1 MKLKIICK
9 LFPVVFNKNENE
21 SLIYAKISIQL
32 CYWGYLDPCV
42 FLFDAGPCKFELA
55 MSFKEQLLQLFDD
68 DGMIPFLKFALFC
81 LSPTQLNLNELYL
94 QPFNWFKFSYC
105 FRIGG
110 FRSLSGWTFGCNSAK
125 LKLDSSF
132 IYCSIL
138 CLNIFSLG
146 APLTQKVE
154 QYTSWK

>member
-1 MKLKIICK
+1 
-9 LFPVVFNKNENE
+9 
-21 SLIYAKISIQL
+21 
-32 CYWGYLDPCV
+32 
-42 FLFDAGPCKFELA
+42 

-68 DGMIPFLKFALFC
+68 DGMISFLKIALFC
-81 LSPTQLNLNELYL
+81 LSPTQLNLNELYV
-94 QPFNWFKFSYC
+94 QSINWFKFSYC

-110 FRSLSGWTFGCNSAK
+110 FRSLSGWRFGYNSAK
-125 LKLDSSF
+125 LKLDNSF

-154 QYTSWK
+154 QYTCLKYKASVHLIIHIQYLLFVFQQTWFSHFCLLFRGLNLEGNHHYYIHL